1 MEQRHR
7 RRGRAPDRQ
16 LDLLGQR
23 PPSAPGAT
31 PGWGSLPPDTRRT
44 LTGLMT
50 RLLVEHAGGGL
61 PDRRSGADER

>member
-7 RRGRAPDRQ
+7 RRTRTPDRQ
-16 LDLLGQR
+16 LDLLDPR
-23 PPSAPGAT
+23 PSSAPSVT
-31 PGWGSLPPDTRRT
+31 PGWGSLPPDARRT